1 MVKNL
6 PTNSGGVVSILGL
19 GRQTFSRR
27 KWQRT
32 PVFFPGESHAQR
44 SLAGYSPGGHKEL
57 DMTWLLNNN
66 IHMIKLFSEKIKD
79 SSYLKG
85 ESQDDRLE
93 KHGNNLKFLPGD
105 QVLLDVRLVER
116 K

>member
-6 PTNSGGVVSILGL
+6 PINSGGVVPILGL

-27 KWQRT
+27 KWQPT

-44 SLAGYSPGGHKEL
+44 SLAGYSPGGSKEL

-66 IHMIKLFSEKIKD
+66 IYMIKLFSEKIKD
-79 SSYLKG
+79 RIYLQG
-85 ESQDDRLE
+85 ESQDDKIE
-93 KHGNNLKFLPGD
+93 EQGIT
-105 QVLLDVRLVER
+105 
-116 K
+116 

>member
-6 PTNSGGVVSILGL
+6 PTNSGGVVPILGL

-27 KWQRT
+27 KWQPT
-32 PVFFPGESHAQR
+32 IFPGESHAQR

-85 ESQDDRLE
+85 ESQDDRIE
-93 KHGNNLKFLPGD
+93 EQGIA
-105 QVLLDVRLVER
+105 
-116 K
+116 